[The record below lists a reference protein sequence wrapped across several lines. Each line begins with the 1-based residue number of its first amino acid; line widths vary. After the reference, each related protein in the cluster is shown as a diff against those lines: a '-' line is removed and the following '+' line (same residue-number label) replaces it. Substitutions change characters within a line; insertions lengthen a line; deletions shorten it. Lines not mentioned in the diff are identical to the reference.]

1 MPEIDVDA
9 LKKVCNRIVRE
20 GDLDSLTDRTV
31 RRNAENELG
40 LIQKAL
46 DEQPYKQLVKDT
58 VSEVLESLTK
68 VQQGSEDDGDVTDEN
83 ETKTGDDRDNN
94 GDPAKSTEENNNSE
108 IEDEYSDVMDEE
120 PAPQS
125 RSKKRDTSDSLPAP
139 HKRAKTTVF
148 SENGAAKGS
157 ASTIANLKSYI
168 NKCGLRKTWSKE
180 LAGMNGTQQVRHL
193 KKMLLD
199 LGMEGRPT
207 LEKCKQIKD
216 KRDLQAELDA
226 MDQDNIIED
235 GDGNEDS
242 VPQAELA
249 RSRRRAASKK
259 VTYNVD
265 HISDS
270 EEERDDEDDEKA
282 VNVSLEDG
290 KNGNID
296 KSSNQDS
303 DEEVQDESSE
313 ESDAYTEND
322 SQSDANGAA
331 SSEGEPDSEPEE

>member
-31 RRNAENELG
+31 RRNAEKELG
-40 LIQKAL
+40 LTQKTL

-58 VSEVLESLTK
+58 VSKVLESLTK
-68 VQQGSEDDGDVTDEN
+68 VQQGSEDDGDVSDKDDT
-83 ETKTGDDRDNN
+83 ETSDNHVNN
-94 GDPAKSTEENNNSE
+94 GGPAKSTEENSNSE

-120 PAPQS
+120 PGPQS

-139 HKRAKTTVF
+139 HKRAKTTVS

-180 LAGMNGTQQVRHL
+180 LGGMNGTQQVRHL

-207 LEKCKQIKD
+207 LEKCKQIKA

-226 MDQDNIIED
+226 MDQDNII
-235 GDGNEDS
+235 GDEDS

-259 VTYNVD
+259 VAYNVD
-265 HISDS
+265 HVSDS
-270 EEERDDEDDEKA
+270 EEEGDDEKDDKA
-282 VNVSLEDG
+282 VNGSLEDG
-290 KNGNID
+290 KDRNSD
-296 KSSNQDS
+296 KNSNQDL

-322 SQSDANGAA
+322 SQSDTNGVA
-331 SSEGEPDSEPEE
+331 SSEGEQDSEPGE